1 MARLRPQD
9 VPHAGGIVLHD
20 LLPLLDER
28 VVRASVESV
37 LVREEDRIRVGE
49 LPDDAPLREIVASA
63 PGPRPEVGLV
73 VPDDI
78 ALRVEARQQRAHLFG
93 LPREVEVPA
102 REQYLCVGVVA
113 VGAIEEHVE
122 CLDLELEV
130 LLPVRVAHPL
140 AKADCVEQ
148 PRSGRVLAVRID
160 RDFRHLPVFVR
171 PLRVADVPDLPVA
184 LAVLSV
190 GKREERRILLVEEV
204 LGRARIPVRHRAEVL
219 RHHQPAV
226 EGVLLQPAPQLA
238 PVLEAPEQRA
248 VVVSR
253 SRAGE
258 PLRGI
263 GVFAHVGERPL
274 EQVVLPDTE
283 HQHVEAALERP
294 VDLALPV
301 PGSPVLGLEARE
313 AAVREVA
320 YAAVLEVR
328 LLVDVEAGEVDGFA
342 LRHDVAVPEPV
353 ASATTFEKVVEPVP
367 HASHVRAGNGDGGS
381 RGRSLC

>member
-1 MARLRPQD
+1 M
-9 VPHAGGIVLHD
+9 
-20 LLPLLDER
+20 
-28 VVRASVESV
+28 
-37 LVREEDRIRVGE
+37 
-49 LPDDAPLREIVASA
+49 
-63 PGPRPEVGLV
+63 
-73 VPDDI
+73 
-78 ALRVEARQQRAHLFG
+78 
-93 LPREVEVPA
+93 
-102 REQYLCVGVVA
+102 
-113 VGAIEEHVE
+113 GAIEEHVE

-238 PVLEAPEQRA
+238 PVLEAPEQRT

-258 PLRGI
+258 SLRGI

-294 VDLALPV
+294 VDLTLPV

-367 HASHVRAGNGDGGS
+367 HAAQIRACNRDILAGRGLWTRRIGGARTPRPTS
-381 RGRSLC
+381 FRHNAIRIPAALRHLGIDCKLDTPLRGVLSGYLPEVLREFLSLKFK